1 VLLVIDDD
9 ARNRYALSGALEPYG
24 AEVLHAENGL
34 AGIEL
39 LRARPDVDLVLM
51 DLMMPLMDG
60 HAAIAEIRSGAA
72 TAQLPVIVVTARA
85 LPEDWA
91 RSLAAGA
98 DDVIVKPVDTEDLLA
113 RVRRLLG

>member
-1 VLLVIDDD
+1 TLLLPVRSPGSAPDCPPRAESRLYGRVLLVIGDD

-85 LPEDWA
+85 LP
-91 RSLAAGA
+91 
-98 DDVIVKPVDTEDLLA
+98 
-113 RVRRLLG
+113 